1 MAMTPL
7 AAQTILISAGV
18 GSVLLLLI
26 GVMAL
31 LSLARIH
38 RLRRQTAAVSESLD
52 RRTESLVYSH
62 ARQPKAVREHTP
74 ASQHM
79 RRVPALR
86 NTHAQRL
93 LAFLK
98 AELIYAEKP
107 S

>member
-1 MAMTPL
+1 MTPL
-7 AAQTILISAGV
+7 AAQIILISSGV

-26 GVMAL
+26 GGMAL

-38 RLRRQTAAVSESLD
+38 RLRRQTSVVRERLD
-52 RRTESLVYSH
+52 RPTDLLVRSH

-74 ASQHM
+74 ASQHV

-98 AELIYAEKP
+98 AELTYAEKT